1 MKRRILLN
9 IFVMSLLGVLFLDS
23 CQSPEVTSAKVYFQQ
38 NNIPAAEEQL
48 LIALEK
54 EPMNPEVPFL
64 LAVKVYMEQG
74 EWLKAK
80 KYLEKVIEI
89 DPHYVYP
96 VGNVKVDDQL
106 KRLWA
111 QVHTQGANLFNE
123 AIKAILPI
131 EKDSLLS
138 EAADKFNLA
147 LEIRDTEAVTYNG
160 LIKCYYMLEENDK
173 IIELAE
179 KARGKGIFDEDVM
192 MYYTQALF
200 DNGEKD
206 KAVATLNDILTEHH
220 DAIKLQEQRIQFL
233 LYMDHL
239 DEAREIAKELAA
251 EYPTDVD
258 IMYLLAFIYYK
269 LGDFESAQ
277 YQFQKVLIENPDD
290 YQVLHNIA
298 NSAFQAE
305 DWYSA
310 EEYARR
316 MVELDPEN
324 PAGYQILWK
333 ALFNQGRREEAEE
346 YRQIEKSLR

>member
-1 MKRRILLN
+1 MKSRILLS
-9 IFVMSLLGVLFLDS
+9 IFGMFLLGLFFLAS

-54 EPMNPEVPFL
+54 EPANPEVPFL
-64 LAVKVYMEQG
+64 LAVKVYMEQK

-89 DPHYVYP
+89 DPNYVYP
-96 VGNVKVDDQL
+96 IGNVKVDDQL

-111 QVHTQGANLFNE
+111 EVHTQGANLFNE

-131 EKDSLLS
+131 EKDSLLN
-138 EAADKFNLA
+138 EAAARFQLA
-147 LEIRDTEAVTYNG
+147 LDIRDTELATYNG
-160 LIKCYYMLEENDK
+160 LIKCYYMMQENEK
-173 IIELAE
+173 IIGLAE
-179 KARGKGIFDEDVM
+179 KALNKGLFDEDVM
-192 MYYTQALF
+192 MYYTQVLF
-200 DNGEKD
+200 DQGEKE
-206 KAVATLNDILTEHH
+206 KAVTTLNDILAEHH

-233 LYMDHL
+233 LYMNRL
-239 DEAREIAKELAA
+239 DEAREIAKQLTL

-277 YQFQKVLIENPDD
+277 YEFKKVLIENPDD

-305 DWYSA
+305 DWYSS